1 MAEARIIVSRGPLT
15 LWRCGHSK
23 NKPLCDA
30 IHRTIEWD
38 GSPRTWE

>member
-15 LWRCGHSK
+15 VEGEV
-23 NKPLCDA
+23 PLCDA